1 MITSFFITIAYYV
14 LSLII
19 SIFPSST
26 GFPSDV
32 DTAVSSIGGY
42 LGILD
47 PLVPISTMLTILTLI
62 ITFELTVFAFK
73 GMKWLFSHV
82 PFIGGKG

>member
-1 MITSFFITIAYYV
+1 MITSFFITISYF
-14 LSLII
+14 LLNGIL
-19 SIFPSST
+19 SIFPLSS

-47 PLVPISTMLTILTLI
+47 PLVPIPTMLTILTLI
-62 ITFELTVFAFK
+62 ITFELAVFAFK
-73 GMKWLFSHV
+73 GLKWIFSHI
-82 PFIGGKG
+82 PLIGGKG